1 MKIFGIVGNYGEHI
15 AEMDG
20 GILPADALRSQS
32 CGAGTQP
39 DGDRSVPVFF
49 TKCDSALVNRGKPFF
64 IPDFTEQCEYETELV
79 VRISRMG
86 RSISERFAYR
96 YYDAVTV
103 GIDFTARDIQRRMC
117 SQGLPWDLAKG
128 FDGSA
133 VVGEWRTFDQ
143 LDNRSPQEM
152 DSISCL
158 LKAGM
163 EFHLDI
169 NGKTVQTG
177 LSSRMIHS
185 VDRIVSYISS
195 FVTVKTG
202 DLIYT
207 GTPAGVGPVH
217 IDDHLVG
224 YLDGEKVLEFNV
236 K

>member
-1 MKIFGIVGNYGEHI
+1 
-15 AEMDG
+15 
-20 GILPADALRSQS
+20 
-32 CGAGTQP
+32 
-39 DGDRSVPVFF
+39 
-49 TKCDSALVNRGKPFF
+49 
-64 IPDFTEQCEYETELV
+64 
-79 VRISRMG
+79 
-86 RSISERFAYR
+86 
-96 YYDAVTV
+96 
-103 GIDFTARDIQRRMC
+103 
-117 SQGLPWDLAKG
+117 
-128 FDGSA
+128 
-133 VVGEWRTFDQ
+133 
-143 LDNRSPQEM
+143 M